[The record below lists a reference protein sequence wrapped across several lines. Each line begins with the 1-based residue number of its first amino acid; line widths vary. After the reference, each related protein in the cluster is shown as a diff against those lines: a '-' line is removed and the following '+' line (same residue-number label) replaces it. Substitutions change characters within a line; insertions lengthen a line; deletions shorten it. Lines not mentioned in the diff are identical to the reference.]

1 MAQPGRR
8 HRQRLRGAK
17 GLVQHDMTRAV
28 RRQLLGA
35 MAALALGVA
44 APDARG
50 KAALDSPTAGD
61 ALLRQL
67 GFSAGDLARI
77 AAGEVIGHTLPADGS
92 EVALAVATTMRVT
105 PAFYLDRLREIVSFK
120 RTEEVLQIGTVSA
133 RPTTADFA
141 SLTFELDDVEDL
153 RSCRLDQCGVKLDQ
167 AGIERLARADADIPS
182 ASAGLREYLAL
193 YSARYLTQGNAAL
206 IEYRDDRPPR
216 PLLADLQEILR
227 RSAYLEQGWPE
238 LTRAVAQF
246 AGTLP
251 PGLEGFLY
259 WSKEKVGPRA
269 VVSMTH
275 VVMSPIRDGRAAVAT
290 KQVYASHY
298 SDASLGLTMLFE
310 RASGAEP
317 RTLVI
322 YTNRTRLDVFGGI
335 LGGLK
340 RPIVR
345 SRARDGATRTMGR
358 LSQRMDRQF
367 RAAHD

>member
-1 MAQPGRR
+1 MTSAACR
-8 HRQRLRGAK
+8 HM
-17 GLVQHDMTRAV
+17 LVV
-28 RRQLLGA
+28 
-35 MAALALGVA
+35 MAALALAVA
-44 APDARG
+44 AAGAGGEAVR
-50 KAALDSPTAGD
+50 DSPTAGN
-61 ALLRQL
+61 ALLQQL

-120 RTEEVLQIGTVSA
+120 RSEEVLQIGTVSA

-141 SLTFELDDVEDL
+141 ALTFELDDVEDL

-167 AGIERLARADADIPS
+167 EGIERLARPDADIPG
-182 ASAGLREYLAL
+182 ASAGLREYLAR
-193 YSARYLTQGNAAL
+193 YSASYLTRGNAAL

-227 RSAYLEQGWPE
+227 QSAYLEQGWPE
-238 LTRAVAQF
+238 LTRGVAQF

-275 VVMSPIRDGRAAVAT
+275 VIMSPLSNGRAAVAT

-298 SDASLGLTMLFE
+298 SDASLGVTMLFE

-322 YTNRTRLDVFGGI
+322 YTNRTRLDVFDGI

-345 SRARDGATRTMGR
+345 ARAREGATRTMGR
-358 LSQRMDRQF
+358 LSQRIDRQF